1 MDNVCE
7 PRRVTVQSIRERF
20 EIQQRQTPPMTRA
33 AEQQQPAEPSSE
45 VDSNHSGSS
54 NASESDHSSTGGG
67 GSGGGGFQQHNRTSI
82 KRSPAF
88 RTGQKE
94 SIPENI
100 LLKKPALVRTGLK
113 DPNVIIIKN
122 NKKPSLR
129 RKPGV
134 DRTSKPNLS
143 PEPQNLEADP
153 LIEEALKAPLPTGP
167 APKKPPRTFVHD
179 AFIQQQQQ
187 ETPKEVGDSDSCSP
201 TRPVRRNKA
210 LQQQQQ
216 QQQANPAKPSRPTS
230 IALGS
235 PFTMSRSKTE
245 PFLLGRKKSTESE
258 ELPAVEDLRR
268 SPLDDV
274 EFDFHESRW
283 LNPVQWNSFS
293 PSPGV
298 TKSSPLKKQ
307 QQQQPTSSTRVS
319 TSMLTIA
326 DPALLQTG
334 RNGSRHQAG
343 KSLLLAGRHPLHEP
357 TRRMSCDGGRRRPS
371 ELTWQQSPTTGLQQ
385 RFNSRKEPPVYDQ
398 PTLEGG
404 LHYMVRHNILDLFL
418 FIFLFSRR
426 DIFRPYQFLLFRLSC
441 QSIQTTANMQQSN
454 SCDYMEKRKE
464 NMILL
469 QQQQH
474 EPGTNTAAIAE
485 KENSRA
491 DPSHMGGQS
500 RTNLHCFNHWEKK
513 VKE

>member
-1 MDNVCE
+1 
-7 PRRVTVQSIRERF
+7 
-20 EIQQRQTPPMTRA
+20 MTRA
-33 AEQQQPAEPSSE
+33 AEQPEQSSE

-54 NASESDHSSTGGG
+54 NASESDHSSTGG
-67 GSGGGGFQQHNRTSI
+67 FQQNNGNRTSI

-100 LLKKPALVRTGLK
+100 LKKPALVRTGVK
-113 DPNVIIIKN
+113 DSNVVIIKN

-143 PEPQNLEADP
+143 PEPHNIENDP

-179 AFIQQQQQ
+179 AFIQQQQ
-187 ETPKEVGDSDSCSP
+187 ENTKEVGDSDSCSP

-210 LQQQQQ
+210 VQQS
-216 QQQANPAKPSRPTS
+216 PAKPSRPTS

-245 PFLLGRKKSTESE
+245 PFLLGRKKSVEAE

-293 PSPGV
+293 PTPGV

-307 QQQQPTSSTRVS
+307 QPPPTSPRVS

-334 RNGSRHQAG
+334 RNGSRHPG
-343 KSLLLAGRHPLHEP
+343 KSLAGRHPLHEP
-357 TRRMSCDGGRRRPS
+357 TRRMSCDGGRRRPG
-371 ELTWQQSPTTGLQQ
+371 EFTWQSPTTGLLGL
-385 RFNSRKEPPVYDQ
+385 NSRKEPPVSLTHVYDQ

-404 LHYMVRHNILDLFL
+404 LHYMVRH
-418 FIFLFSRR
+418 S
-426 DIFRPYQFLLFRLSC
+426 
-441 QSIQTTANMQQSN
+441 
-454 SCDYMEKRKE
+454 
-464 NMILL
+464 
-469 QQQQH
+469 
-474 EPGTNTAAIAE
+474 
-485 KENSRA
+485 
-491 DPSHMGGQS
+491 
-500 RTNLHCFNHWEKK
+500 
-513 VKE
+513 

>member
-1 MDNVCE
+1 
-7 PRRVTVQSIRERF
+7 
-20 EIQQRQTPPMTRA
+20 MTRA
-33 AEQQQPAEPSSE
+33 VEQPEHSSE

-67 GSGGGGFQQHNRTSI
+67 FQQNNGNRTSI

-88 RTGQKE
+88 RTGQKIKE
-94 SIPENI
+94 PDNI
-100 LLKKPALVRTGLK
+100 LKKPALVRTTGLK

-143 PEPQNLEADP
+143 PEPQNIETDP

-187 ETPKEVGDSDSCSP
+187 QQENITKEDSDCSP

-216 QQQANPAKPSRPTS
+216 NPTKPSRPTS

-245 PFLLGRKKSTESE
+245 PFLLGRKKSVESE
-258 ELPAVEDLRR
+258 EVPAVEDLRR

-298 TKSSPLKKQ
+298 TKASPLKKQ
-307 QQQQPTSSTRVS
+307 QQTSPRVS

-334 RNGSRHQAG
+334 RNGSRHPG
-343 KSLLLAGRHPLHEP
+343 KSLLAGRHPLHEP
-357 TRRMSCDGGRRRPS
+357 TRRMSCDFDGGRRRSNNS
-371 ELTWQQSPTTGLQQ
+371 EFTWQSPGLLG
-385 RFNSRKEPPVYDQ
+385 FHGRKEPPPVSLAHVYDQ

-404 LHYMVRHNILDLFL
+404 LHYMVKHSFL
-418 FIFLFSRR
+418 TFS
-426 DIFRPYQFLLFRLSC
+426 ILLFFAEIVKKKSP
-441 QSIQTTANMQQSN
+441 QPNHQVVSSIVPFRFS
-454 SCDYMEKRKE
+454 SFE
-464 NMILL
+464 
-469 QQQQH
+469 
-474 EPGTNTAAIAE
+474 
-485 KENSRA
+485 
-491 DPSHMGGQS
+491 
-500 RTNLHCFNHWEKK
+500 
-513 VKE
+513 

>member
-67 GSGGGGFQQHNRTSI
+67 GSSGGGGFQQHNRTSI

-187 ETPKEVGDSDSCSP
+187 QETPKEVGDSDSCSP

-210 LQQQQQ
+210 LQQQ

-307 QQQQPTSSTRVS
+307 QQQPTSTTSSTRVS

-334 RNGSRHQAG
+334 RNGSRHHAG

-404 LHYMVRHNILDLFL
+404 LHYMVKHNILDLSCFL
-418 FIFLFSRR
+418 FFFSFFAE
-426 DIFRPYQFLLFRLSC
+426 IYSAPTSFYCSGSL
-441 QSIQTTANMQQSN
+441 ANRFKQQPTCN
-454 SCDYMEKRKE
+454 NQIRVIIWKK
-464 NMILL
+464 
-469 QQQQH
+469 
-474 EPGTNTAAIAE
+474 
-485 KENSRA
+485 
-491 DPSHMGGQS
+491 
-500 RTNLHCFNHWEKK
+500 EKK
-513 VKE
+513 T